1 MDFGGL
7 IGRREYAILGSAAG
21 DAAQKAAAKAAS
33 DAAAAAAAKAA
44 KGAAGDAAAKAAKE
58 AAEEAAQTAAAKAA
72 KGAAGDAAE
81 KAAAKAAKEAAEE
94 AAQKAAKEA
103 AEKSAKEAAEKA
115 GKDYGKYIG
124 AAAAAGAGLY
134 LYGSSA
140 DAADESN
147 NTPRDITK
155 IEKTQDEGFIYNIYF
170 DPAIKILLTDAISI
184 SDSKTTPS
192 IDGPQT
198 VASVLG
204 NNKITI
210 DFGKEL
216 TSNTP
221 GGAIKVTTTTQGQ
234 LDDTITE
241 TAKGVGSAAGGGIG
255 GVLGGAFGG
264 LGKALG
270 IDPSKLKWGILI
282 ICLCALAI
290 GLFMVL
296 K

>member
-1 MDFGGL
+1 MAALGKNIAQETAEKL
-7 IGRREYAILGSAAG
+7 AKETAEKAIKEAAEKAVKE
-21 DAAQKAAAKAAS
+21 AAEKATKE
-33 DAAAAAAAKAA
+33 
-44 KGAAGDAAAKAAKE
+44 AGEKAAKE
-58 AAEEAAQTAAAKAA
+58 S
-72 KGAAGDAAE
+72 AE
-81 KAAAKAAKEAAEE
+81 KAAKESAEKAAKESAE
-94 AAQKAAKEA
+94 KAAKES

-124 AAAAAGAGLY
+124 AAAAAGVGLY

-221 GGAIKVTTTTQGQ
+221 GGAIKVTTSVSAQAGDSVNTAATTLGN
-234 LDDTITE
+234 T
-241 TAKGVGSAAGGGIG
+241 AGGGIG
-255 GVLGGAFGG
+255 GIFNGAFSG